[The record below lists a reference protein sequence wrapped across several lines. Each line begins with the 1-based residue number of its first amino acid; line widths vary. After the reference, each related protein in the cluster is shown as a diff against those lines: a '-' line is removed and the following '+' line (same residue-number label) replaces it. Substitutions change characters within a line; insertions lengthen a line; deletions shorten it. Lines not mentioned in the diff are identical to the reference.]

1 MQQQPA
7 AVPEFDVLSTSPPP
21 PPPQD
26 DIEEGQSRG
35 GGMRKTPSSRM
46 SVTIAARR
54 QGESNRTASAGTSL
68 GAGGEGGTNSSD
80 NVQQQVHDNSSSRR
94 MSMIVPPPLATHP
107 GKTAALVVASLGVVF
122 GDIGTS
128 PLYTLNTVI
137 GVLLA
142 DPVNETSPLSDIVVA
157 VYCLLF
163 YSLFWVVSV
172 KYVFWVMRV
181 NHDGNGGALAMA
193 RVILN
198 SLNDDETMT
207 KNDTAVDVKDNNNYN
222 NNNINNEAP
231 AQVTNQTTTT
241 ITSDASFIRKNKI
254 IMIVAILSAS
264 FLIGDGVITPPNTV
278 LGALTSPVITI
289 SKELNVL
296 VSVIILLITFAVQ
309 RFGSMAIGKTFGP
322 IMILWFATL
331 AILGLIS
338 IVQHPN
344 EARVLLRA
352 FNPACLSI
360 LGFKNV
366 FYSLSGVIL
375 AVTGGE
381 ALYADLGHF
390 GYKAIAIAWWSV
402 AFPALAIQYYGQC
415 CLVLSL
421 ESMNT
426 DTRELSG
433 GGGSVHPSVPANLV
447 YALVPTNSMSETA
460 GQICVWLLTILAIL
474 ASVIA
479 SQALISGL
487 FTILQQAYALDLVPR
502 LNIMHTNPHEKGQV
516 FISEINT
523 LMCITCV
530 LLVVIF
536 QTSENLI
543 SSYGIAVAF
552 CMFLTDVS
560 MGFVM
565 GWVYKCHWVV
575 TILICL
581 PFLFVDGM
589 FLSSN
594 LIKLTEDPY
603 AFTSIVISLVVFFFM
618 QSHWWTKTTLK
629 KVVGRGMNESR
640 MPGDLGAT
648 TIQSQTSEGLP
659 TDIDNILHLL
669 SESKLLKR
677 MPVAGIFLTPF
688 KQTAPVALSILA
700 RSLTALPETI
710 ILWHVSF
717 LADKPFVNDHE
728 RYDLTCHS
736 EELGVY
742 SLNMYFGYCEPI
754 TADDFDV
761 NNSLSEIFSSEGYPA
776 LQKLVDEDRMSKS
789 SRILFAPFQNQV
801 EEQTT
806 NWTYFLPVR
815 KYVPDQ
821 EENVLHKIYVY
832 TCDFLTRNSK
842 PSREFFGLSSLD
854 TIEMSIVTRINS
866 KDKME

>member
-1 MQQQPA
+1 MQPA
-7 AVPEFDVLSTSPPP
+7 AVPEFEVLSTSPPP
-21 PPPQD
+21 PQD
-26 DIEEGQSRG
+26 NNDEDIEDPQRRG
-35 GGMRKTPSSRM
+35 GGMRRTPSSRM
-46 SVTIAARR
+46 SMTIARR
-54 QGESNRTASAGTSL
+54 QGGGSNAASGTT
-68 GAGGEGGTNSSD
+68 AGGSD
-80 NVQQQVHDNSSSRR
+80 DAKREDGR
-94 MSMIVPPPLATHP
+94 GMSVIVPPPLASHP
-107 GKTAALVVASLGVVF
+107 GGTAALVVGSLGVVF

-137 GVLLA
+137 GVLLD
-142 DPVNETSPLSDIVVA
+142 DPANETSSLSDIVVA

-198 SLNDDETMT
+198 SLNET
-207 KNDTAVDVKDNNNYN
+207 KNDNDTAVVKDTTN
-222 NNNINNEAP
+222 NNNNEDTAQAP
-231 AQVTNQTTTT
+231 AHQTTTT
-241 ITSDASFIRKNKI
+241 TTNHDDKSFIRKNKI
-254 IMIVAILSAS
+254 VMIVAILSAS

-278 LGALTSPVITI
+278 LGALTSPVINI

-322 IMILWFATL
+322 VMILWFATL
-331 AILGLIS
+331 AILGLLS
-338 IVQHPN
+338 IVQHPA
-344 EARVLLRA
+344 EARLLLRA

-390 GYKAIAIAWWSV
+390 GYKAIAIAWWTV

-421 ESMNT
+421 ESMNNAGIT
-426 DTRELSG
+426 TRSLSG
-433 GGGSVHPSVPANLV
+433 GGVSVHPSVPPNLV
-447 YALVPTNSMSETA
+447 YALVPTDGMSETA
-460 GQICVWLLTILAIL
+460 GQACVWLLTILAIL

-502 LNIMHTNPHEKGQV
+502 MNIMHTNPHEKGQV

-523 LMCITCV
+523 MMCIACV

-543 SSYGIAVAF
+543 ASYGIAVAF

-575 TILICL
+575 SILVCL

-594 LIKLTEDPY
+594 LLKLTVDPY

-629 KVVGRGMNESR
+629 RVVGRGMNEGR

-648 TIQSQTSEGLP
+648 TIQTQITTAGLP

-717 LADKPFVNDHE
+717 LADKPFVSDHE

-761 NNSLSEIFSSEGYPA
+761 NNSISEIFSFEGYPA
-776 LQKLVDEDRMSKS
+776 LQKLVDEDRISKS
-789 SRILFAPFQNQV
+789 SRILFAPFQNEV
-801 EEQTT
+801 EERTA

-815 KYVPDQ
+815 KYIPDPK
-821 EENVLHKIYVY
+821 ENVLHKLYVY

-854 TIEMSIVTRINS
+854 TIEMSVVTRINS
-866 KDKME
+866 KDKTE

>member
-1 MQQQPA
+1 MQPA
-7 AVPEFDVLSTSPPP
+7 AVPEFEVLSTSPPP
-21 PPPQD
+21 PPPPRDTND
-26 DIEEGQSRG
+26 DIEDPPRRC
-35 GGMRKTPSSRM
+35 GGMRRTPSSRM
-46 SVTIAARR
+46 SMTIARR
-54 QGESNRTASAGTSL
+54 QGESNASSGTL
-68 GAGGEGGTNSSD
+68 TAGGSD
-80 NVQQQVHDNSSSRR
+80 AKREDSRR
-94 MSMIVPPPLATHP
+94 TLSAIVPPPLASHP
-107 GKTAALVVASLGVVF
+107 GGTAALVVGSLGVVF

-128 PLYTLNTVI
+128 PLYTLNTVV
-137 GVLLA
+137 GVLLD
-142 DPVNETSPLSDIVVA
+142 DPANETSSLSDIVVA

-163 YSLFWVVSV
+163 YGLFWVVSV

-198 SLNDDETMT
+198 SLNET
-207 KNDTAVDVKDNNNYN
+207 KKNDNDTAVVKDTN
-222 NNNINNEAP
+222 NNNEDTAQAP
-231 AQVTNQTTTT
+231 AHQTTTT
-241 ITSDASFIRKNKI
+241 TNHDDKSFIRKNKI
-254 IMIVAILSAS
+254 VMIVAILSAS

-278 LGALTSPVITI
+278 LGALTSPVINI

-331 AILGLIS
+331 AILGLLS
-338 IVQHPN
+338 IVQHPA
-344 EARVLLRA
+344 EARLLLRA

-390 GYKAIAIAWWSV
+390 GYKAIAIAWWTV

-415 CLVLSL
+415 CHVLYL

-426 DTRELSG
+426 GTTRSLSG
-433 GGGSVHPSVPANLV
+433 GGVSVHPSVPPNLV
-447 YALVPTNSMSETA
+447 YALVPTDGMSETA
-460 GQICVWLLTILAIL
+460 GQVCVWLLTILAIL

-502 LNIMHTNPHEKGQV
+502 MNIMHTNPHEKGQV

-523 LMCITCV
+523 MMCVTCV

-543 SSYGIAVAF
+543 ASYGIAVAF
-552 CMFLTDVS
+552 CMFLTDIS

-594 LIKLTEDPY
+594 LLKLTEDPY

-629 KVVGRGMNESR
+629 RVVGRGMNESR

-648 TIQSQTSEGLP
+648 TIQTQITTAGLP

-717 LADKPFVNDHE
+717 LADKPFVSDHE

-761 NNSLSEIFSSEGYPA
+761 NNSISEIFSFEGYPA

-789 SRILFAPFQNQV
+789 SRMLFAPFQNEV

-815 KYVPDQ
+815 KYIPDQ
-821 EENVLHKIYVY
+821 KENVLHKLYVY

-854 TIEMSIVTRINS
+854 TIEMSVVTRINS
-866 KDKME
+866 KDKTE